1 MNNLKRLVDKSSVPE
16 DATCPICYRL
26 MFGARHDPQ
35 LFNPCS
41 HLLCTDCDTK
51 VKDKC
56 PICRSERKGCSK
68 VDAKLRDEIGQL
80 NAFCKGEGCSVEGKL
95 QELPKHESTCYY
107 CQHCC
112 QYCSRYFPKGV
123 DHENN
128 CWFSCVHCHET
139 LLYKD
144 CTPKEHSEK
153 CPKFPIC
160 CSSKDVG
167 CEKKIKR
174 EELEAHLRTCPFHQI
189 RNFLKVKQLQ
199 FDKIKLQ
206 MLTVQKSEMYI
217 RKEHLEAIVKHQKLL
232 RKYQTLYKE
241 HVQLMETV
249 KNETKKERN
258 RLLLVKKS
266 RGMEV
271 KYIKLSEQFILV
283 GERNKKLQQ
292 HILGA
297 NQQLKREA
305 IETAISE
312 NRSNELN
319 RLLKEFFT
327 NAQLECQLHQAELS
341 KSYKSFL
348 SVHESQIKKRFENM
362 LRKSGELFISLYGDV
377 YKKDSGLADA
387 IKTLKDE
394 DFNFLREYQKLLS
407 DQISVVS
414 TLFSGFLD
422 KHTGIQER
430 QLGKLSSFFGL
441 KNVLSKKDEIHQFTF
456 EDIDLS
462 NIAPQVLRS
471 YNIRQLKR
479 KIQLLKGLRDGATPI
494 TEEVLRNAFEKEP
507 VLAVIDS
514 PEEQSWE
521 VDKVVETSNAKETKP
536 VYEVNPAL
544 KLNMND
550 IRLGPLPSGPN
561 WELNRMPDVEMVSP
575 EIVGDESEPVVIPR
589 EEVALSDEKDHADE
603 KEPINLSNQAQL
615 NDPSGPSGIHGV
627 EPTGIS
633 PDLGRNDEQSVA
645 SAFQEGSHHLHGTRR
660 KAESKCEEVD

>member
-1 MNNLKRLVDKSSVPE
+1 MNNLKRLVDKSNVPE

-26 MFGARHDPQ
+26 MFGARHDAQ

-41 HLLCTDCDTK
+41 HLLCKECDTK

-68 VDAKLRDEIGQL
+68 VHKKLRDEIGQL

-123 DHENN
+123 NHENK
-128 CWFSCVHCHET
+128 CWFSCMHCQEK

-144 CTPKEHSEK
+144 ITPNEHAEK
-153 CPKFPIC
+153 CPKFPVC

-167 CEKKIKR
+167 CEKKVKR

-217 RKEHLEAIVKHQKLL
+217 RKEHLSVIVKHQKLL

-258 RLLLVKKS
+258 RLLLVKKT

-271 KYIKLSEQFILV
+271 KYIKLSEQYMLL
-283 GERNKKLQQ
+283 GERNRKLQQ

-297 NQQLKREA
+297 DQQLRREA
-305 IETAISE
+305 IETAMSE

-319 RLLKEFFT
+319 RLLEEFLT
-327 NAQLECQLHQAELS
+327 NARVECQLHQAELS

-348 SVHESQIKKRFENM
+348 SIHEDQIKERFENM
-362 LRKSGELFISLYGDV
+362 LRKSGELFIALYGDV

-387 IKTLKDE
+387 IKTMKDD
-394 DFNFLREYQKLLS
+394 DFNFLRQYQKLLS
-407 DQISVVS
+407 DQVSIVS
-414 TLFSGFLD
+414 TLFGGFME
-422 KHTGIQER
+422 KHMGIQER
-430 QLGKLSSFFGL
+430 QLDKLSSCFGW
-441 KNVLSKKDEIHQFTF
+441 KNILFTKNETPRFTF
-456 EDIDLS
+456 EDIDMS

-514 PEEQSWE
+514 WD
-521 VDKVVETSNAKETKP
+521 VDKEDETSPVEETNP
-536 VYEVNPAL
+536 VHEVNPDL
-544 KLNMND
+544 KLDMND
-550 IRLGPLPSGPN
+550 IRLGPFPSGPN
-561 WELNRMPDVEMVSP
+561 WEVNHRPDVDMVSP
-575 EIVGDESEPVVIPR
+575 EIFGDEKEPVVISR
-589 EEVALSDEKDHADE
+589 EEVALSDEKEQADE
-603 KEPINLSNQAQL
+603 KEPINLSNEAQSNATFEPL
-615 NDPSGPSGIHGV
+615 GMHGV
-627 EPTGIS
+627 EPTGTNP
-633 PDLGRNDEQSVA
+633 PDPRRNNEQAIA
-645 SAFQEGSHHLHGTRR
+645 SASEEGSRHLSGTR
-660 KAESKCEEVD
+660 SKTDTK